1 MISLVVQRRLFFA
14 LTTFRAGQNL
24 EVNMKIKS
32 LILGSAAGLIA
43 MSGAQAADLP
53 VKAKAVE
60 YVRICTLYGLV
71 RLTSPAR
78 TPASSWVVTCVFKPH
93 SMVRISAV
101 RTPDNWALRTAF
113 RTITPRVP
121 ARTCLL
127 IRARRP
133 NTASCAPTGIAPC
146 FVELCEAV
154 VAVNDVKRPSQFGQE
169 RDCWS
174 PFRSERQAQAAM
186 PEAAC
191 KL

>member
-1 MISLVVQRRLFFA
+1 
-14 LTTFRAGQNL
+14 
-24 EVNMKIKS
+24 MKIKS

-60 YVRICTLYGLV
+60 YVRICTLV
-71 RLTSPAR
+71 RRWFLRHPRQPPS
-78 TPASSWVVTCVFKPH
+78 PASSWVVTCALKPH

-133 NTASCAPTGIAPC
+133 NTVSCSGIPGIAPC